1 MEKYEFRTKQPLWV
15 WIPISFILIFAT
27 VYVGMTKKYE
37 LGIMWLIYAIITFLA
52 GHFTYTITPNSFI
65 HKPGLGKTRKFPL
78 TNNHRDRE
86 KNGKECGDKIYY
98 SKIFRR

>member
-37 LGIMWLIYAIITFLA
+37 LGIMWLIYAIITF
-52 GHFTYTITPNSFI
+52 
-65 HKPGLGKTRKFPL
+65 
-78 TNNHRDRE
+78 
-86 KNGKECGDKIYY
+86 
-98 SKIFRR
+98 